1 MSTQG
6 GPGLSCVQKA
16 KMSKMAILGQKWLFL
31 AIFRGLCGVTC
42 PETLACERSTHYSHT
57 IKKSAL
63 YIENSKNGGQK
74 GFAIP
79 CVDVPLMAPKN
90 CRFFAIFRGFRGV
103 SCLETLACERSTH
116 FPHNIKQAQHG
127 RMRQHEYRLF
137 C

>member
-1 MSTQG
+1 
-6 GPGLSCVQKA
+6 
-16 KMSKMAILGQKWLFL
+16 MSKMAILGQKWLFL

-90 CRFFAIFRGFRGV
+90 WV
-103 SCLETLACERSTH
+103 SKVWSKFGITYNFS
-116 FPHNIKQAQHG
+116 IKRVG
-127 RMRQHEYRLF
+127 GW
-137 C
+137 